1 MEDPRTPRSFSEHL
15 LEYLRDPSLWPV
27 MLVSLAIF
35 VTLGATILL
44 VALRS
49 RNRFVLLGLI
59 ALIGITID
67 AVVREIRARGPGP
80 TCALAAVLWG
90 LSALA
95 AAAAVASGIY

>member
-1 MEDPRTPRSFSEHL
+1 MKDTGEPHSFSEHL

-27 MLVSLAIF
+27 LIVALAIF

-49 RNRFVLLGLI
+49 RNRFVLMGLV
-59 ALIGITID
+59 ALLGITVD

-80 TCALAAVLWG
+80 TCAMALVLWG
-90 LSALA
+90 LSGIAAALA
-95 AAAAVASGIY
+95 VATGMY